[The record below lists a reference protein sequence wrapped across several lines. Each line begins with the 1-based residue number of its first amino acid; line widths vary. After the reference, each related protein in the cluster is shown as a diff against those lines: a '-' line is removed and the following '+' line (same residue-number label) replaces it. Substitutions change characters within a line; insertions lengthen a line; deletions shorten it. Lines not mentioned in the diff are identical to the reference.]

1 MEKRKAIRAGWLA
14 NLLFEFPSEFIQ
26 EANMKAQALA
36 FRRFLEFV
44 IESD

>member
-14 NLLFEFPSEFIQ
+14 NLLLEFPIEFIQ
-26 EANMKAQALA
+26 EANMKAETLA
-36 FRRFLEFV
+36 FRRLLEFA